1 MMVNDDIIDISII
14 MPIYNAEKYLRKALD
29 SLKNQTKKNIE
40 FICINDGSV
49 DKSIEILNEYASTD
63 SRFKI
68 ISKKNEGVSIARNY
82 GLSLATGKYIMFLD
96 ADDWYDHNTCEN
108 AFNLIVSNNSDVA
121 LFCMNMEYQCHSEYR
136 GILSYDFKVFDKS
149 ECMNLHRQIVGLID
163 DECRDIQKL
172 DYLSV
177 VYLKIYKKSIIDKY
191 NIIFKDIR
199 KIGTF
204 EDGLFNIEYFGH
216 ISSAVYTSNSYYHY
230 NRYNDSSITTLY
242 REDLSKKWKYL
253 FEQIDS
259 YVKKIQNPS
268 FEKAFNNR
276 IAYSI
281 IPLGLNIMSGNLTLK
296 KKYTEVKKIINS
308 DSFNRKFDYKEI
320 KKMPL
325 AFKIFFI
332 NNRLKFTIVNFLI
345 LYLMNYKR
353 RKNRGIT

>member
-1 MMVNDDIIDISII
+1 
-14 MPIYNAEKYLRKALD
+14 
-29 SLKNQTKKNIE
+29 
-40 FICINDGSV
+40 
-49 DKSIEILNEYASTD
+49 
-63 SRFKI
+63 
-68 ISKKNEGVSIARNY
+68 
-82 GLSLATGKYIMFLD
+82 
-96 ADDWYDHNTCEN
+96 
-108 AFNLIVSNNSDVA
+108 
-121 LFCMNMEYQCHSEYR
+121 MEH
-136 GILSYDFKVFDKS
+136 
-149 ECMNLHRQIVGLID
+149 
-163 DECRDIQKL
+163 
-172 DYLSV
+172 
-177 VYLKIYKKSIIDKY
+177 
-191 NIIFKDIR
+191 
-199 KIGTF
+199 
-204 EDGLFNIEYFGH
+204 FNIEYFGH